1 MTAITDEMARH
12 KGLSLGAIDYVFK
25 PIDPELL
32 KLRVGNLMVYVE
44 HRKQLQKDF
53 DLLRENAQLRSEV
66 QRLRGDLQRLQAPAG
81 A

>member
-1 MTAITDEMARH
+1 MHHRFPAFWANLARDLC
-12 KGLSLGAIDYVFK
+12 KGRKL
-25 PIDPELL
+25 LL

-81 A
+81 P